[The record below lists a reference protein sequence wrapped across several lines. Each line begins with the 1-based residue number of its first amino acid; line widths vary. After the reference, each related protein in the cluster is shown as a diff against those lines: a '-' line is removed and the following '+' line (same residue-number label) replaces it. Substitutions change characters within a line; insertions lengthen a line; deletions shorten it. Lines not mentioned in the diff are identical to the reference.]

1 MIPLAGLPGGR
12 LAAGLGVQT
21 VVMVGAGAA
30 MWVYSGRELDTFVDL
45 GWRPVVQGLVFGLAL
60 IAVIAAIFRL
70 FPGFLE
76 MTARLQ
82 ARMAALFAREP
93 TGAAFVGIA
102 ICAGI
107 GEEAAFRGGLQTLAG
122 DAIGP
127 VAGIAI
133 SALAFALIH
142 MARPLIT
149 AIILLI
155 GVVFGLVFW
164 WTGSLLTVMIGHAV
178 YDVWALRVLHRE
190 LARLGYL
197 DDPEDPETE
206 PAV

>member
-1 MIPLAGLPGGR
+1 MDASP
-12 LAAGLGVQT
+12 
-21 VVMVGAGAA
+21 
-30 MWVYSGRELDTFVDL
+30 
-45 GWRPVVQGLVFGLAL
+45 
-60 IAVIAAIFRL
+60 
-70 FPGFLE
+70 
-76 MTARLQ
+76 
-82 ARMAALFAREP
+82 
-93 TGAAFVGIA
+93 
-102 ICAGI
+102 
-107 GEEAAFRGGLQTLAG
+107 G

-190 LARLGYL
+190 LGRLGYL
-197 DDPEDPETE
+197 DDPDTPKTE